1 MVNAKSPNLVEVE
14 RAIEQSLLVKLG
26 SDGLPVEIYRYGG
39 DHLIVRLTFLFK
51 VIWQM
56 EYVPQDFKDATLIH
70 LYKKKS
76 DRPVCDNHRVISLL
90 CTEDICSHF
99 RRQFHSVH
107 YKLFRQRSSKVR
119 SCP

>member
-1 MVNAKSPNLVEVE
+1 MVNAKSLNLVEVE

-39 DHLIVRLTFLFK
+39 DHLI
-51 VIWQM
+51 
-56 EYVPQDFKDATLIH
+56 DFKDATLIH